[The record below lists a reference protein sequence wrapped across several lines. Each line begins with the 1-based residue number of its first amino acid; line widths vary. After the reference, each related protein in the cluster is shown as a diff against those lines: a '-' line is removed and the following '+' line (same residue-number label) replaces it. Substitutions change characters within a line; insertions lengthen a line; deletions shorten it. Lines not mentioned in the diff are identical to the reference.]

1 MDRQAINVSIK
12 ELKILIKE
20 LQKEEK
26 ELEEEIGLKIHKE
39 KKWLIPIINYPTT
52 VKGKKDFYASDTWQ
66 FEKLEVKE

>member
-39 KKWLIPIINYPTT
+39 KKWLIPIINYPTIT
-52 VKGKKDFYASDTWQ
+52 KDKYFYASDTWQ